1 MSKQAYLFPGQG
13 SQSVGMAAD
22 LYAQVPAA
30 RRVLDQANEVLG
42 FSITDIMFGSGDAST
57 SAEDLELLTQTQ
69 NTQPALFV
77 HSMAVFEA
85 LRGKTAA
92 PDMVAGHSLGEYSAL
107 CAAGA
112 MSFEDALRT
121 VRLRGELMAR
131 AGEVRPGSMA
141 AILNMEDDA
150 VEQLCAD
157 VSRGVGSVSSSP
169 CADDADLGI
178 VQPANYNS
186 PGQIVIS
193 GDVKAVAKAVELAP
207 ERGAR
212 RALLLPVSGAFHS
225 PLMDF
230 ATEGLAG
237 ALAALRLSTPSCPVY
252 LNVTASASSDPEEI
266 RQRLVEQLTAPVRW
280 AQSLLAMQAAGAN
293 RFVEVG
299 AGKVLSGLV
308 KRTLDRDTETANFG
322 TAADVES
329 LAG

>member
-1 MSKQAYLFPGQG
+1 MMGRIMSKQAYLFPGQG

-22 LYAQVPAA
+22 LYASVPAA

-42 FSITDIMFGSGDAST
+42 FSITDIMFGSGSPETA
-57 SAEDLELLTQTQ
+57 AEDLALLTQTQ

-85 LRGKTAA
+85 MRGLGVA

-112 MSFEDALRT
+112 ISFEDALRT
-121 VRLRGELMAR
+121 VRLRGELMAS
-131 AGEVRPGSMA
+131 AGEIRPGSMA

-150 VEQLCAD
+150 VEGLC
-157 VSRGVGSVSSSP
+157 S
-169 CADDADLGI
+169 DASGMGLGI

-193 GDVKAVAKAVELAP
+193 GDVDAVAKAVELAP

-230 ATEGLAG
+230 ATEGLG
-237 ALAALRLSTPSCPVY
+237 KALAALHLVKPTCPVY
-252 LNVTASASSDPEEI
+252 LNVTAAASSDPEEI
-266 RQRLVEQLTAPVRW
+266 RGRLVEQLTAPVRW
-280 AQSLLAMQAAGAN
+280 AQTLVAMQSAGAT
-293 RFVEVG
+293 RFIEVG
-299 AGKVLSGLV
+299 SGKVLSGLV
-308 KRTLDRDTETANFG
+308 KRTLERDTETANFG
-322 TAADVES
+322 TAAD
-329 LAG
+329 LAAVTG